1 MKTVRVFIER
11 SKDGSYGAYMP
22 DDNNLSYGVIG
33 NGATAAEAIADFKA
47 AYEDMKTFLRE
58 EGKPFEEID
67 FIFSGETVTQTR
79 ILVNDVKAKMSD
91 ILTAVSWREIAR
103 TYFGKSSSWLY
114 HKLDGIDGNG
124 GSGGF
129 TVDETAQLKGALCD
143 LSDRIRRAADS
154 I

>member
-1 MKTVRVFIER
+1 MEKAVKT
-11 SKDGSYGAYMP
+11 
-22 DDNNLSYGVIG
+22 
-33 NGATAAEAIADFKA
+33 
-47 AYEDMKTFLRE
+47 KTFI
-58 EGKPFEEID
+58 P
-67 FIFSGETVTQTR
+67 
-79 ILVNDVKAKMSD
+79 DVKTKVSD
-91 ILTAVSWREIAR
+91 ILVAISWREIAR

-129 TVDETAQLKGALCD
+129 TPEEARQLKDALCD